1 LYAADVAL
9 SNAVRREIERL
20 GGRFMPRPPNA
31 GPVSMPTTRGQLVL
45 PEPLRCFGEVSWP
58 VVRKQAGRTRTERLA
73 YRSRDD
79 DEPRG
84 ITFGLFDISEDYT
97 GHGDDRPYVGV
108 AIDEHYYMS
117 IARIDGDC
125 PDDPVVYRIDHEGY
139 NEDLDRVGGHPLSEF
154 LADLVPDPDYHGA
167 GWKVLD
173 PPASE
178 AEAERPLRAD

>member
-1 LYAADVAL
+1 
-9 SNAVRREIERL
+9 
-20 GGRFMPRPPNA
+20 
-31 GPVSMPTTRGQLVL
+31 MPTIRGQLVL

-58 VVRKQAGRTRTERLA
+58 VVRKQAGRARTEPLA

-84 ITFGLFDISEDYT
+84 ITLGLFDISEDYT

-139 NEDLDRVGGHPLSEF
+139 NEDLDRVGEPPLSEF
-154 LADLVPDPDYHGA
+154 LADLVGPEASARRRPDLPCGPLVNTLITRNVEADA
-167 GWKVLD
+167 TVVVLSTRTCRCPRD
-173 PPASE
+173 HVG
-178 AEAERPLRAD
+178 